1 MLSFFKSMHPYAIV
15 LIVLTGLVLWIPV
28 FIKPAFFIY
37 EASLTISPF
46 DDAFKGLYALPVQA
60 KMIFGLIVWLLLAF
74 LLPVIN
80 TQNNLIEKRSY
91 LPALFFILSS
101 GWISGIQ
108 QISPALL
115 GLFFIALGFMRFFYV
130 FRENK
135 NISALFD
142 SGFLFTL
149 GSLFYLPFIVL
160 IFVVWIGL
168 LIFRYTGWR
177 DWFISLSGFLTP
189 WWILYGIQFF
199 ITGSVNDL
207 NEMILAV
214 FHFGSFSFVLEPGRM
229 VSFVFIAIF
238 ALYTTFSLFSQFN
251 MKMVRSKR
259 YFFILGWLFIIL
271 AVTYL
276 FLQPQDRS
284 FLVIGLAFP
293 ASYIFANYFSFA
305 RETWITKTIFS
316 IYLAG
321 MVLSMYIPF
330 FY

>member
-1 MLSFFKSMHPYAIV
+1 MLSFYKSINPYVIV

-28 FIKPAFFIY
+28 FIKPAFFTY
-37 EASLTISPF
+37 EGSFSVSPF
-46 DDAFKGLYALPVQA
+46 DNAFKGLYALPVQV
-60 KMIFGLIVWLLLAF
+60 KMIFGLIVWLFLAF
-74 LLPVIN
+74 LLSAIN
-80 TQNNLIEKRSY
+80 SQNNLIEKRSY

-101 GWISGIQ
+101 GWTLGIQ

-115 GLFFIALGFMRFFYV
+115 GMFFMALGFMRFFYV
-130 FRENK
+130 FRESK

-149 GSLFYLPFIVL
+149 SSLFYLPFIIL

-168 LIFRYTGWR
+168 LIFRFTGWR
-177 DWFISLSGFLTP
+177 DWFLSFAGFITP
-189 WWILYGIQFF
+189 WWLFYGFHFF
-199 ITGSVNDL
+199 KTGSVIDL
-207 NEMILAV
+207 NEMIISV
-214 FHFGSFSFVLEPGRM
+214 FHFGSFSFVLESWGM
-229 VSFVFIAIF
+229 VSFIFIAIF
-238 ALYTTFSLFSQFN
+238 SLYTTFYLISQLN

-259 YFFILGWLFIIL
+259 YFFVLVWLFLTL
-271 AVTYL
+271 AATYL

-293 ASYIFANYFSFA
+293 VSYIFANYFSFA
-305 RETWITKTIFS
+305 RETWITKAIFS

-330 FY
+330 FF